1 MLESVQLVGGRPV
14 VTTGQPPEA
23 GMQGVVFS
31 RPFLT
36 GAGRVTF
43 SYTLNPN
50 PRVRLDPAALDA
62 ISIRVQDAD
71 SGEVWGRITRQD
83 LTRSQFSLQVPA
95 GRLGVVVI
103 EDRFAGAGLT
113 LTSWGAESR

>member
-1 MLESVQLVGGRPV
+1 
-14 VTTGQPPEA
+14 
-23 GMQGVVFS
+23 MQGVVFS

-36 GAGRVTF
+36 GAGRLTF
-43 SYTLNPN
+43 GYTLNPN
-50 PRVRLDPAALDA
+50 PRVRLDPSALDA

-83 LTRSQFSLQVPA
+83 FTRSQTALRVPA

-103 EDRFAGAGLT
+103 EDRSAGAGLT
-113 LTSWGAESR
+113 LITWGAESR